1 MQYRSFTKDGKKP
14 SLLGFGCM
22 RFKSKNGVVDKELAF
37 NQLYY
42 AYENGVNYF
51 DTAYVY
57 HGGKSEVILGEFIKK
72 YNIRDKV
79 FIADKLPSY
88 LINKSEQIEEFYNTQ
103 LKRLDT
109 TYIDYY
115 LMHMLD
121 SLAAWEKLKN
131 FGILEFIETKKRL
144 GEIKNIGFSFHGV
157 EEEFI
162 KILEDYSWDF
172 CQIQYNYLDE
182 HNQAGTAGLKM
193 AYKLGIGVVV
203 MEPLRGGRLA
213 TKAPDKVKEIFENY
227 RAKRSPAFWGLRWV
241 MNHKEVSVVL
251 SGMNNINHIKE
262 NIKVANLTK
271 PNNMK
276 PHEIKIIEQVKQVYA
291 ELMQV
296 PCTGCNYC
304 MPCPFGVAIP
314 YTFSDYNDKYFF
326 GHSMTTRFMYMLRAT
341 GFGIEKASGANL
353 CRWCGKCIKH
363 CPQHIDIP
371 AKLSEAHNE
380 LSNPIIMKALETGK
394 KLIKK

>member
-1 MQYRSFTKDGKKP
+1 MQYRDFTKDGKKV

-22 RFKSKNGVVDKELAF
+22 RFKSKNGSVDKELAF
-37 NQLYY
+37 EQMYY
-42 AYENGVNYF
+42 AYENGVNYY
-51 DTAYVY
+51 DTAYIY
-57 HGGKSEVILGEFIKK
+57 HGGKSEVLLGEFIKK
-72 YNIRDKV
+72 YDIRDKV
-79 FIADKLPSY
+79 FIADKLPGY
-88 LINKSEQIEEFYNTQ
+88 LINKAEQIEEIYNTQ

-121 SLAAWEKLKN
+121 SLEAWEKLKN
-131 FGILEFIETKKRL
+131 LGILEFIETKKTL

-162 KILEDYSWDF
+162 KILEDYPWDF

-182 HNQAGTAGLKM
+182 HNQAGTVGLKR
-193 AYKLGIGVVV
+193 AYELGIGVVI
-203 MEPLRGGRLA
+203 MEPLRGGSLA
-213 TKAPDKVKEIFENY
+213 AKAPDKVKEIFENY
-227 RAKRSPAFWGLRWV
+227 RKRRSPAFWGLRWV

-251 SGMNNINHIKE
+251 SGMNDLNHIKE
-262 NIKVANLTK
+262 NIKAATLTT

-276 PHEIKIIEQVKQVYA
+276 PRELEIIEQVKQVYKS
-291 ELMQV
+291 LMKV

-314 YTFSDYNDKYFF
+314 YVFSDYNNKYFF
-326 GHSMTTRFMYMLRAT
+326 GKSLVTRIMYMARAV
-341 GFGIEKASGANL
+341 GFGVEKPSGANL
-353 CRWCGKCIKH
+353 CKWCGKCVPH

-371 AKLSEAHNE
+371 VKLAEAHKE
-380 LSNPIIMKALETGK
+380 LSNPVIMKALKIGK
-394 KLIKK
+394 KFFKK